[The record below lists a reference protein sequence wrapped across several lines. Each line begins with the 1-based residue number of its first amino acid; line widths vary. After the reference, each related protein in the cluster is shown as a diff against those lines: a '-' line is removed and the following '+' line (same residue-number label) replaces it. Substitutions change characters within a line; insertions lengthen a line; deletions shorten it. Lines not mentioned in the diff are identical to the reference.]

1 LAKFRKNK
9 FFKKSNKT
17 TKTEDF
23 ENSETE
29 KQETVLI
36 EETSLSY
43 KNSSVKSWIKS
54 GTKYVYIIVAAALL
68 SGIFTPFT
76 IGFEFNIVISG
87 IFIVLLG
94 LAGGVLVFQ
103 GTKRQ
108 KSPTIMVLGGFALMI
123 ISLILIFQIAGYP
136 LI

>member
-1 LAKFRKNK
+1 MPKFRKNK

-17 TKTEDF
+17 TKSEDF

-36 EETSLSY
+36 EETGLSY

-54 GTKYVYIIVAAALL
+54 GTKYIYIIVAAALL

-87 IFIVLLG
+87 IFISLLG
-94 LAGGVLVFQ
+94 LGGGVLIFQ
-103 GTKRQ
+103 GIKRQ
-108 KSPTIMVLGGFALMI
+108 KSSTIMVLGGFAMMI